1 MTHLAV
7 YTLPFTLQL
16 CYKTLGILTSVTKS
30 QKVHISSHNVL
41 QKSHTCEEGGAHMR
55 IVFYG
60 IYWWNLKKPKNQNFC
75 KNEKKKKTLEISST
89 LQKTKIL
96 KKWKKHLE
104 MSSFQTCATKNT
116 IKWCMLTQ
124 IWSAKDIIFCHFRP
138 FFALLPH
145 YWPRKLNFRKNVQNT
160 WRYYP
165 FTPCA
170 S

>member
-75 KNEKKKKTLEISST
+75 KNEKKKKNAGDIINTPENQNFEKMKKAFGDVIISN
-89 LQKTKIL
+89 LCN
-96 KKWKKHLE
+96 KKYNQMMYAYSDMECERHNFL
-104 MSSFQTCATKNT
+104 SFQTIFCSFTPL
-116 IKWCMLTQ
+116 LTQ
-124 IWSAKDIIFCHFRP
+124 KI
-138 FFALLPH
+138 
-145 YWPRKLNFRKNVQNT
+145 KL
-160 WRYYP
+160 
-165 FTPCA
+165 
-170 S
+170 

>member
-16 CYKTLGILTSVTKS
+16 CYKTLGILASVTKS

-104 MSSFQTCATKNT
+104 MSSFETHATKKT
-116 IKWCMLTQ
+116 IEWCMLTQ
-124 IWSAKDIIFCHFRP
+124 IWSATDIFRQLRP
-138 FFALLPH
+138 FFVFLPTID
-145 YWPRKLNFRKNVQNT
+145 PEN
-160 WRYYP
+160 
-165 FTPCA
+165 
-170 S
+170 